1 MGNPLF
7 NNFGPSGQVPQNPV
21 NNMLGFMNYEEVR
34 EDMDAMEIDN
44 NVEDFLSHHGIK
56 GMSWGVQNGPPY
68 PLSAEEHKKVV
79 DKSKVKAA
87 AEKAGSGI
95 KKTAKK
101 TVEVTKKVA
110 NKVKEHSEKKKAE
123 EREKLIRNTSAR
135 EAARDP
141 SKFSDEEL
149 ARIGRRSQ
157 MQQQMKDLS
166 KTNIQKGLEETGKTL
181 NKVGQKTLEN
191 TMTAF
196 NVTALER
203 AFGLTNSFDDLGNQK
218 SFTDQLGEN
227 LSRSFK
233 KGNAERQTRFSKGR
247 EVEAERVVKDHKSD
261 PIDWDIPSENPNYAW
276 YDPSV
281 KVDWLP
287 APEKDR

>member
-1 MGNPLF
+1 
-7 NNFGPSGQVPQNPV
+7 
-21 NNMLGFMNYEEVR
+21 MNYEEVR
-34 EDMDAMEIDN
+34 EDMDAIEVSD

-68 PLSAEEHKKVV
+68 PLGKRYQVKVV

>member
-1 MGNPLF
+1 
-7 NNFGPSGQVPQNPV
+7 
-21 NNMLGFMNYEEVR
+21 MNYEEVR
-34 EDMDAMEIDN
+34 EDMDAMEIDD

-87 AEKAGSGI
+87 AEKAGAGI

-101 TVEVTKKVA
+101 TVEVTKKA
-110 NKVKEHSEKKKAE
+110 ATKIKEHNEKKKAE
-123 EREKLIRNTSAR
+123 EREKLIRNTSAK
-135 EAARDP
+135 EAAANP

-157 MQQQMKDLS
+157 MQQQMKDMS
-166 KTNIQKGLEETGKTL
+166 KSTIEKGLEETGKTL
-181 NKVGQKTLEN
+181 NRVGQKTLEN
-191 TMTAF
+191 TVTAF
-196 NVTALER
+196 NITALER
-203 AFGLTNSFDDLGNQK
+203 AFGLTNSFDDFGNQK

-233 KGNAERQTRFSKGR
+233 KGTAEKQTRFSKGR
-247 EVEAERVVKDHKSD
+247 EVEAEKVVDKHKSD
-261 PIDWDIPSENPNYAW
+261 PIEWDIPSANNDYTW

-281 KVDWLP
+281 KVEWLSE
-287 APEKDR
+287 PEKKN